1 MLKGEVVAHMNNKEK
16 LAVISE
22 EMNCPCG
29 SGKIYMDCC
38 KDKRFKWVI
47 DEKGKF
53 HKSLELDEE
62 VFEELEV
69 LRSQFK
75 ETFGRDYEEND
86 RVFYSSII
94 HQLNY
99 FNDFIRTARK
109 AGIEES
115 HIYAYYKTDG
125 LIVTELNKD
134 QLSDKDIEEWREA
147 IYEFEELMNEE
158 FKDNQLN
165 IVQAVLFVE
174 NALTNFLE
182 KSFEQVELGLAKFI
196 VDSNGDEFLNL
207 NSFQVL
213 DHKSFMEF
221 CLYKTIKNLNAI
233 KLLFEHGHKE
243 NALAIVRF
251 LYDIYL
257 NVIVYS
263 KDVDFFNEKIVPLIG
278 LEKGTHIRQS
288 KHKIKD
294 LTTGRVFN
302 TKTTIYQLAQKAKK
316 ENPTVFEL
324 YESLFSDL
332 SGYVHV
338 NISVAGKYFSEN
350 DPYYEL
356 NEELIAGVL
365 ALLFSYLQLY
375 EVVKLDH
382 VSSKLRKDILYLA
395 NKISS
400 EIKPFIEVLKSLEKN
415 PIFNIMN
422 KMLMH
427 YTEEDHFTE

>member
-1 MLKGEVVAHMNNKEK
+1 M
-16 LAVISE
+16 
-22 EMNCPCG
+22 
-29 SGKIYMDCC
+29 
-38 KDKRFKWVI
+38 
-47 DEKGKF
+47 
-53 HKSLELDEE
+53 
-62 VFEELEV
+62 
-69 LRSQFK
+69 
-75 ETFGRDYEEND
+75 
-86 RVFYSSII
+86 
-94 HQLNY
+94 
-99 FNDFIRTARK
+99 
-109 AGIEES
+109 
-115 HIYAYYKTDG
+115 
-125 LIVTELNKD
+125 
-134 QLSDKDIEEWREA
+134 
-147 IYEFEELMNEE
+147 
-158 FKDNQLN
+158 
-165 IVQAVLFVE
+165 
-174 NALTNFLE
+174 
-182 KSFEQVELGLAKFI
+182 
-196 VDSNGDEFLNL
+196 
-207 NSFQVL
+207 
-213 DHKSFMEF
+213 
-221 CLYKTIKNLNAI
+221 
-233 KLLFEHGHKE
+233 
-243 NALAIVRF
+243 
-251 LYDIYL
+251 
-257 NVIVYS
+257 
-263 KDVDFFNEKIVPLIG
+263 IG

-294 LTTGRVFN
+294 LTTGKVFN